1 MIKILSI
8 RAAYHPH
15 ALFVDLTRRM
25 DRREDGRLV
34 ERAAVMRVITSA
46 VFQRMNREVYNKV
59 YRFFVRVIPCDSNRD
74 NVCLSLESLKLVR
87 Y

>member
-1 MIKILSI
+1 
-8 RAAYHPH
+8 
-15 ALFVDLTRRM
+15 M

-74 NVCLSLESLKLVR
+74 NVCLSLESLKLVIR
-87 Y
+87 KKTLLEKKKKFKIQYS

>member
-1 MIKILSI
+1 
-8 RAAYHPH
+8 
-15 ALFVDLTRRM
+15 M

-59 YRFFVRVIPCDSNRD
+59 YRFFVRVIPCDLNRD